1 MRFMVIVKASKDSE
15 AGIMPSEEMLG
26 AMAAFNE
33 EMVKA
38 GIMRDGAGLHPSAK
52 GARIRID
59 RDKRTLIDGPFTET
73 KELIAGYWIIEVA
86 SKEEAIDWMMRVPN
100 PHNDGGEI
108 EIRQMFELEDFGE
121 SPAVEH
127 HRAIEAEMA
136 KRR

>member
-73 KELIAGYWIIEVA
+73 KELIAGYWIIEVK